1 MKSFFI
7 KKIENTLL
15 NILAKNNQS
24 IKREINNNQ
33 ILQKQLFAF
42 YQSLKNDRK
51 KLPIFKNTGFRVFS
65 QNDEDGLFLYIF
77 ALIGFTN
84 KICIDIAFG
93 SPYGANVTNLICN
106 WDFTGL
112 LIEGKNTEDSIN
124 FFGTHPDTWIYPPK
138 IIKAWVTKDN
148 VNQLIKDN
156 GIVGEIDL
164 FSLDLDGIDYWI
176 LKNLNVVSPRVIILE
191 YMNIFGPNIAVT
203 VPYKSDF
210 DRSNIHPDFF
220 GASLGAFVKLGK
232 KKGYRLVGCNKY
244 GFNAFFMRNDLGKK
258 EFPEV
263 SISSCLNHPV
273 VLEGRKNRLP
283 AVKNLGWIAV

>member
-1 MKSFFI
+1 
-7 KKIENTLL
+7 
-15 NILAKNNQS
+15 
-24 IKREINNNQ
+24 
-33 ILQKQLFAF
+33 
-42 YQSLKNDRK
+42 
-51 KLPIFKNTGFRVFS
+51 
-65 QNDEDGLFLYIF
+65 
-77 ALIGFTN
+77 
-84 KICIDIAFG
+84 
-93 SPYGANVTNLICN
+93 
-106 WDFTGL
+106 
-112 LIEGKNTEDSIN
+112 
-124 FFGTHPDTWIYPPK
+124 
-138 IIKAWVTKDN
+138 
-148 VNQLIKDN
+148 
-156 GIVGEIDL
+156 
-164 FSLDLDGIDYWI
+164 
-176 LKNLNVVSPRVIILE
+176 
-191 YMNIFGPNIAVT
+191 MNIFGPNIAVT